1 MKAGSLLY
9 GALLCPAGQKGGK
22 NLEVI
27 LTKTPKNDTQCAYN
41 ARIRIHKYN
50 MLLAQWK
57 KALEMCVKSQDI
69 LSVLNCRCKNC

>member
-27 LTKTPKNDTQCAYN
+27 LTKTPKNDTRCAYN
-41 ARIRIHKYN
+41 ARIRIHKCN
-50 MLLAQWK
+50 ILLMQWEK
-57 KALEMCVKSQDI
+57 TLEICVKSQDI
-69 LSVLNCRCKNC
+69 FFVLNYRCKNC